1 MKNRI
6 PKAVQDYQKR
16 FYGAGHNEGAA
27 GLQEAQVVEMLQ
39 ALSKGQ
45 RDRLQG
51 FLEVILASKEGQ
63 ATEADVV
70 RCILGLPQEDIQPF
84 TDILQAIGSRNK

>member
-1 MKNRI
+1 MGLSKQR
-6 PKAVQDYQKR
+6 P
-16 FYGAGHNEGAA
+16 AGRLYDRLQEGAA

-39 ALSKGQ
+39 ALSEGQ

-51 FLEVILASKEGQ
+51 FLKVTLASKEGQ

>member
-6 PKAVQDYQKR
+6 EK
-16 FYGAGHNEGAA
+16 A
-27 GLQEAQVVEMLQ
+27 GLQEVENLMT
-39 ALSKGQ
+39 ALTPEQ
-45 RDRLQG
+45 RDRLLT
-51 FLEVILASKEGQ
+51 FLQALLAERDGT
-63 ATEADVV
+63 ATEADVM

>member
-1 MKNRI
+1 MGLSKQR
-6 PKAVQDYQKR
+6 P
-16 FYGAGHNEGAA
+16 AGRLYDRLQEGAA

-39 ALSKGQ
+39 ALSEGQ